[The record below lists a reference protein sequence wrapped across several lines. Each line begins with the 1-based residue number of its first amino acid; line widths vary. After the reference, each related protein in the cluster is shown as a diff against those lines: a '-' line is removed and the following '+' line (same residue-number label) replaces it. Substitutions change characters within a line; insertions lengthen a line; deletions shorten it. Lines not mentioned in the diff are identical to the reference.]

1 MTSVLQFFVLAMI
14 LHPEIQARA
23 QAEIDKV
30 VKGRLP
36 GFQDEK
42 DLPYT
47 SAIVLECVRW
57 GVHASISKWRS
68 HLFLLHIPNMG
79 SIAVP
84 HRVMQDDHYRGYFIP
99 AGATVHLNLWCVL
112 VSSLRSFVPSIR
124 LVLLQGHVARRF
136 NIPKPRHVRPRA
148 VLLSQGAGPSGS
160 LFRFRKTRLPW
171 YLPGFARRVHCR
183 QLVPLGVSHPTSSR
197 R

>member
-30 VKGRLP
+30 VGGRLP

-57 GVHASISKWRS
+57 AYM
-68 HLFLLHIPNMG
+68 L
-79 SIAVP
+79 A
-84 HRVMQDDHYRGYFIP
+84 
-99 AGATVHLNLWCVL
+99 
-112 VSSLRSFVPSIR
+112 
-124 LVLLQGHVARRF
+124 
-136 NIPKPRHVRPRA
+136 
-148 VLLSQGAGPSGS
+148 
-160 LFRFRKTRLPW
+160 
-171 YLPGFARRVHCR
+171 
-183 QLVPLGVSHPTSSR
+183 
-197 R
+197 